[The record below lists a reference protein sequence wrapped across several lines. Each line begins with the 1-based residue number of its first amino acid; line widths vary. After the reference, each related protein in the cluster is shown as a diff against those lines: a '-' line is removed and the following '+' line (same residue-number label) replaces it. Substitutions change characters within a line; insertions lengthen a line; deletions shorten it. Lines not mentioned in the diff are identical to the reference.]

1 MTKSK
6 VLVTGGGSGIG
17 RAACRLFEANGSAVA
32 VLDRNLP
39 ENGQIR
45 LTADVSDEGQMT
57 AAFDRLATEWGSIDT
72 VVANAGINGVWCPI
86 AEMTS
91 EEWHTTMRVNLFG
104 TFLTSRLSLPLL
116 KDGGSIVIVASINGS
131 RTFSNAGATA
141 YATSKAGQVAFAKML
156 ALELAPRRIR
166 VNVVCPGAIQTN
178 IAQNMSVRNT
188 EGIKHPRVYPAG
200 EVPLTGGGPGTAESV
215 AEAIYFLASPAASH
229 ITGTE
234 MYVDGGESL
243 VF

>member
-1 MTKSK
+1 M
-6 VLVTGGGSGIG
+6 
-17 RAACRLFEANGSAVA
+17 A
-32 VLDRNLP
+32 VLDRNTP
-39 ENGQIR
+39 ENGRIR
-45 LTADVSDEGQMT
+45 LTADVGNEAEMT
-57 AAFDRLATEWGSIDT
+57 AAFERLGAEWGGLDT

-91 EEWHTTMRVNLFG
+91 DEWHTTMRVNLYG

-116 KDGGSIVIVASINGS
+116 KDGGSIVVVASINGS

-178 IAQNMSVRNT
+178 IGRNMTVRNAET
-188 EGIKHPRVYPAG
+188 VKHPRIYPSG

>member
-1 MTKSK
+1 M
-6 VLVTGGGSGIG
+6 
-17 RAACRLFEANGSAVA
+17 A
-32 VLDRNLP
+32 VLDKNTP
-39 ENGQIR
+39 ENGRIR
-45 LTADVSDEGQMT
+45 LTADIGNEAEMS
-57 AAFDRLATEWGSIDT
+57 AAFERLATEWGGLAT
-72 VVANAGINGVWCPI
+72 VIANAGINGVWCPV

-91 EEWHTTMRVNLFG
+91 EEWQATMRVNLFG

-116 KDGGSIVIVASINGS
+116 KDGGAIVIVASINGS

-166 VNVVCPGAIQTN
+166 VNVVCPGAVRTN
-178 IAQNMSVRNT
+178 IARNMAVRNT
-188 EGIKHPRVYPAG
+188 EAIRHPRVYPNG
-200 EVPLTGGGPGTAESV
+200 EVPLTEGGGPGTAESV

-234 MYVDGGESL
+234 LYVDGGESL